1 MPGARAAGLALGGRL
16 AGVSLE
22 TKAFDEIKGD
32 SRIGR
37 AEALRPP
44 MLALIRAAGAKP
56 PPPTRRPSWGQGEGG
71 RLAFLSGPE
80 DAYLVAP
87 AGPAASATPSQC

>member
-44 MLALIRAAGAKP
+44 MLALIRAAGAM
-56 PPPTRRPSWGQGEGG
+56 PTRPTGRRSWWQVKGA
-71 RLAFLSGPE
+71 R
-80 DAYLVAP
+80 
-87 AGPAASATPSQC
+87 